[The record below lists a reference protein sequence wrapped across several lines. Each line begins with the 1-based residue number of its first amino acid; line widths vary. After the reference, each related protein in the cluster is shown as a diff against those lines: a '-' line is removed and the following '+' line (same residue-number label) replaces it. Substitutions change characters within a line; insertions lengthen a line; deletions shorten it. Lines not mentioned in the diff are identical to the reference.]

1 MKRSSNFLKV
11 ENPDERMYFLLI
23 ETLLVNFLFLLLP
36 ILIFLIFFE
45 NRPRYNKTFLIL
57 LSSISMVLCMT
68 FPIKLEI
75 GFIFDLR
82 YIPFII
88 VGLFGGYKIVFPLYL
103 VLNVYR
109 FYIGGDGIFLSL
121 FFSTVIFILVSI
133 LSTKF
138 IKLNSRKR
146 ILYAALVSSFMMAL
160 YLSILSLFFPTLNS
174 EFWKITFN
182 TLTIQVGGT
191 IIIMILVEQITN
203 NMKTREKLMNSER
216 LNVISELSASVSH
229 EIRNPLTV
237 TNGFLQL
244 LNKSK
249 SITQEEK
256 RYVEYSLQ
264 ELKRAEKIVSDYLA
278 LAKPQSEN
286 MVYSNLKDETEY
298 VKNVILPYAN
308 MHQVKV
314 QFSFKNSL
322 HTRYDKNQIQQCLI
336 NLYKNGIE
344 AMKENGGTLNIDV
357 SEKKKKIILKI
368 KDTGIGMTKEEVLR
382 LGKPFYSTKEEG
394 SGLGMLMVYSTI
406 NKVEGKIV
414 VESEKGKGTT
424 FHITIPVKN
433 ELKST

>member
-1 MKRSSNFLKV
+1 
-11 ENPDERMYFLLI
+11 LI
-23 ETLLVNFLFLLLP
+23 ETLLINFLFLLLP

-45 NRPRYNKTFLIL
+45 NRSHFYNKNILVLL
-57 LSSISMVLCMT
+57 LSGSMVLCMT

-88 VGLFGGYKIVFPLYL
+88 AGLYGGYKSVFPLYL
-103 VLNVYR
+103 VLNLYR

-121 FFSTVIFILVSI
+121 FFSTFIFILVSL
-133 LSTKF
+133 LSIKF
-138 IKLNSRKR
+138 INLNSRKR
-146 ILYAALVSSFMMAL
+146 ILYAASVSFFIIVL
-160 YLSILSLFFPTLNS
+160 YLSTLSLFFPTLNR
-174 EFWKITFN
+174 EFWNITFN
-182 TLTIQVGGT
+182 ALTIHVGG
-191 IIIMILVEQITN
+191 IVIIMILVEQIIN
-203 NMKTREKLMNSER
+203 NMKTREKLMHSER

-237 TNGFLQL
+237 TKGFLQL

-249 SITQEEK
+249 SITHEEK

-286 MVYSNLKDETEY
+286 MVYSNLKNETEY

-308 MHQVKV
+308 MHQVQI

-322 HTRYDKNQIQQCLI
+322 NTRYDKNQIQQCLI

-357 SEKKKKIILKI
+357 SEQKKKIILKI

-433 ELKST
+433 ELKNT